1 MGATKRLYE
10 QMFDKYDNLEANFRI
25 LEEQYFMYEKTK
37 QNETKKT
44 I

>member
-10 QMFDKYDNLEANFRI
+10 EMIGKYDNLEANFRM
-25 LEEQYFMYEKTK
+25 LEEEYFMYEKK